1 MKTKVRLVGLALLA
15 MVVVSGCHAKQNA
28 SQSETK
34 LADQPQPSKLTT
46 ALKPASQKAAEDA
59 GTQSNHQVTY
69 SRFYYHQNHWRWA
82 LTTRG
87 KTIVKGIVTKS
98 QKKDSDQR
106 LTIKRNNG
114 QKMALTLSWLDGG
127 LQSYSLKSSTP
138 QLSRNFIIGDDG
150 TAWKKGVPSELKGTW
165 ETGIYDAKRLKL
177 GGKLNGRSSSVD
189 KQAPKEKTYFYIL
202 ETTLDGLNNSYDQ
215 QGNKVGDGAGWGAN
229 SNVSYKKLT
238 GGDYLLKS
246 YWTGRKVAPDVY
258 RVNLT
263 GKRLKLIDTLGDT
276 PVMTRK
282 STKDTPVVDGE
293 SSSSSDNGTDN
304 SRSSTT
310 ATSGS
315 VDTSNLTTAQVND
328 WIWTNMLKDD
338 LKGNPDKFAQS
349 DYLFLQDMNKKG
361 NLDIEVHEN
370 HSTRRMQEAGASP
383 DVSPRVASYEIN
395 AKGELMK
402 QDIVTGKYKVVST
415 QYGE

>member
-1 MKTKVRLVGLALLA
+1 MKTKVKLVGLALLA
-15 MVVVSGCHAKQNA
+15 MMVVSGCHAKQNA

-46 ALKPASQKAAEDA
+46 ALKPASQKAAEDS
-59 GTQSNHQVTY
+59 GTQSNQQVTY

-82 LTTRG
+82 LTAKG

-98 QKKDSDQR
+98 QKKDSDQK

-127 LQSYSLKSSTP
+127 LHSYSLKSSTP
-138 QLSRNFIIGDDG
+138 KLSRNFIIGDDG
-150 TAWKKGVPSELKGTW
+150 TAWTKGVPSELKGTW
-165 ETGIYDAKRLKL
+165 ETGIYDAKRLNL
-177 GGKLNGRSSSVD
+177 GGKLDSSSSSVD
-189 KQAPKEKTYFYIL
+189 KQTPKEKTYFYIL
-202 ETTLDGLNNSYDQ
+202 DTTLDGLNNSYDQ
-215 QGNKVGDGAGWGAN
+215 QGNKAGDGAGWGVN

-246 YWTGRKVAPDVY
+246 YWAGRKVAPDVY

-263 GKRLKLIDTLGDT
+263 GNRLKLIDTVGDI

-282 STKDTPVVDGE
+282 STKDTPVVDDE
-293 SSSSSDNGTDN
+293 SSSSDTDSDST
-304 SRSSTT
+304 SSATT
-310 ATSGS
+310 ATSSSGA
-315 VDTSNLTTAQVND
+315 DTNNLTTAQVND
-328 WIWTNMLKDD
+328 WVWTNMLKDD

-349 DYLFLQDMNKKG
+349 DYLFMQNMNKKG
-361 NLDIEVHEN
+361 TLDIDVREN

-383 DVSPRVASYEIN
+383 DIDPRVASYEIN